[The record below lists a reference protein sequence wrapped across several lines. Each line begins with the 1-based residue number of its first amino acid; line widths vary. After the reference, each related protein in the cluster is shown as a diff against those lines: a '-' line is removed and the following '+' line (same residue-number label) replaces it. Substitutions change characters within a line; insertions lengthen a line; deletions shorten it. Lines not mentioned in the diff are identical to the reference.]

1 MASNPPPPSA
11 AAVAVVLVTYQSA
24 RDLAM
29 CLGSL
34 ERAAGPHPL
43 EVVVVDNAST
53 DASVEIARS
62 YGAKVL
68 ENHANQGLSRAINT
82 GVAVAGAPWLLVA
95 NPDTWLSPGSL
106 RRLLATAAAD
116 PRIGC
121 VGPHLANPDGSDY
134 PTGRRFPSLLM
145 GAAHAALAPV
155 WPDNPATRWYH
166 MAGVDRSRP
175 LEVDWVSGACML
187 LRRQAFEEIGGFDP
201 GYFMYFEEM
210 DACLRLRRAGW
221 RVVFDPLAE
230 VKHVVGGST
239 SSAPYRKV
247 VHHHASALRFYCRRY
262 AGDPRLVL
270 APLVAAFLT
279 LRGAASLAR
288 TALERH
294 RQAGRERPLA
304 GPVPDELGR
313 PQT

>member
-1 MASNPPPPSA
+1 
-11 AAVAVVLVTYQSA
+11 
-24 RDLAM
+24 
-29 CLGSL
+29 
-34 ERAAGPHPL
+34 
-43 EVVVVDNAST
+43 
-53 DASVEIARS
+53 
-62 YGAKVL
+62 
-68 ENHANQGLSRAINT
+68 
-82 GVAVAGAPWLLVA
+82 
-95 NPDTWLSPGSL
+95 
-106 RRLLATAAAD
+106 
-116 PRIGC
+116 
-121 VGPHLANPDGSDY
+121 
-134 PTGRRFPSLLM
+134 
-145 GAAHAALAPV
+145 
-155 WPDNPATRWYH
+155 
-166 MAGVDRSRP
+166 
-175 LEVDWVSGACML
+175 
-187 LRRQAFEEIGGFDP
+187 
-201 GYFMYFEEM
+201 MYFEEM